1 MSLSNSPIHVS
12 QVPTELRQSFRDWM
26 NIADQDR
33 ETLQV
38 AEQWDIRD
46 WMHSLRSI
54 HRMLKKQQQG
64 RDALWSKSG

>member
-1 MSLSNSPIHVS
+1 
-12 QVPTELRQSFRDWM
+12 M
-26 NIADQDR
+26 NIEDQDR

-54 HRMLKKQQQG
+54 RRMLKKQQQG